1 MWCHLW
7 MDGINKLS
15 GHLSTK
21 MRLSIFSV
29 LNQRR
34 TLLVPRFDPR
44 LPPFLNEKM
53 DKNKLYQKLFQTY
66 TNVFFPTKSKEQC
79 QKDVIAKWNEIKNEA
94 DLQVKVESLLQEWN
108 AIDMKRKARQ
118 LNFWGK
124 QVATRSKE
132 AAVASAT
139 PIEFSADSEQFKE
152 PDSDHEDKTNSIP
165 TNNHSKSK
173 AVVQE
178 QLKSDIAL
186 LDADLVALYKR
197 KTLGFLDE
205 NQEKELRLKIKKKE
219 ELELKLKHKIS
230 DQKRAKKARDDRKA
244 KLAKI
249 TEDNPDI
256 KKALKLR
263 DNPGRPRIE
272 QDQPLLLKTIIE
284 IAMYGSAA
292 HEKRQSDIYRSVKT
306 LDELTTE
313 LKKDGFEISRSG
325 VYLRLLPKK
334 SNTHEGKRHTVTVP
348 P

>member
-1 MWCHLW
+1 M
-7 MDGINKLS
+7 
-15 GHLSTK
+15 
-21 MRLSIFSV
+21 
-29 LNQRR
+29 
-34 TLLVPRFDPR
+34 
-44 LPPFLNEKM
+44 
-53 DKNKLYQKLFQTY
+53 YQIITI
-66 TNVFFPTKSKEQC
+66 V
-79 QKDVIAKWNEIKNEA
+79 
-94 DLQVKVESLLQEWN
+94 
-108 AIDMKRKARQ
+108 
-118 LNFWGK
+118 
-124 QVATRSKE
+124 
-132 AAVASAT
+132 
-139 PIEFSADSEQFKE
+139 
-152 PDSDHEDKTNSIP
+152 
-165 TNNHSKSK
+165 
-173 AVVQE
+173 
-178 QLKSDIAL
+178 
-186 LDADLVALYKR
+186 
-197 KTLGFLDE
+197 
-205 NQEKELRLKIKKKE
+205 KIKKKE

-348 P
+348 VRLIRAQNDHHSNHIDGKFCTATIKFLEEVASLLGPKEFFFFRKTTKP

>member
-1 MWCHLW
+1 M
-7 MDGINKLS
+7 
-15 GHLSTK
+15 
-21 MRLSIFSV
+21 
-29 LNQRR
+29 
-34 TLLVPRFDPR
+34 
-44 LPPFLNEKM
+44 
-53 DKNKLYQKLFQTY
+53 YQIITI
-66 TNVFFPTKSKEQC
+66 V
-79 QKDVIAKWNEIKNEA
+79 
-94 DLQVKVESLLQEWN
+94 
-108 AIDMKRKARQ
+108 
-118 LNFWGK
+118 
-124 QVATRSKE
+124 
-132 AAVASAT
+132 
-139 PIEFSADSEQFKE
+139 
-152 PDSDHEDKTNSIP
+152 
-165 TNNHSKSK
+165 
-173 AVVQE
+173 
-178 QLKSDIAL
+178 
-186 LDADLVALYKR
+186 
-197 KTLGFLDE
+197 
-205 NQEKELRLKIKKKE
+205 KIKKKE